1 MSWSVAISLNE
12 VHRHRRMGELLGILW
27 LLSIADLTAEELLGL
42 IDAAARLKAEWRA
55 GLRPTPLVGKTFAL
69 LFEKPSLRTR
79 LSFELAISQ
88 LGGTSW
94 FLSPAEVG
102 LGKRESIAD
111 VARTL
116 GTYVDGVVVRVFGH
130 EVAQELAAHCA
141 APVVNGL
148 SDGEHPC
155 QVLADLLTLRERFG
169 RLAGLTLAYVGDSNN
184 VANSLLLAAPRAG
197 LNLCLASPAGYEP
210 TAERLALADDL
221 ASEAGTWVEVC
232 REPSAAV
239 ANADAVY
246 ADAWYSMGQEH
257 EAARRRAIFTR
268 YQVNA
273 DLLGHARRDAAVLH
287 CLPAHRGD
295 EITDEVLDGPASLAF
310 RQAENRVHVQKALL
324 LRLLVG

>member
-1 MSWSVAISLNE
+1 MK
-12 VHRHRRMGELLGILW
+12 RD
-27 LLSIADLTAEELLGL
+27 LLSIADLTPAELLDL
-42 IDAAARLKAEWRA
+42 IDAAARLKAEWQT
-55 GLRPTPLVGKTFAL
+55 GLRPTPLLGKAFVL

-88 LGGTSW
+88 LGGKSW
-94 FLSPAEVG
+94 FLGPAEVG

-111 VARTL
+111 VGRTL
-116 GTYVDGVVVRVFGH
+116 GTYVDGVIVRVFGH
-130 EVAQELAAHCA
+130 EVAQQLAAHCA
-141 APVVNGL
+141 APVINGL

-169 RLAGLTLAYVGDSNN
+169 RLAGLTMAYVGDSNN

-197 LNLCLASPAGYEP
+197 LNLCIASPAGYEP
-210 TAERLALADDL
+210 AADRLSPADELAR
-221 ASEAGTWVEVC
+221 EAGTWLEVC
-232 REPSAAV
+232 REPAAAV

-257 EAARRRAIFTR
+257 EAAKRRSIFTR

-273 DLLGHARRDAAVLH
+273 ELLERARHGAAVLH

-295 EITDEVLDGPASLAF
+295 EITDDVLDGPASLAF
-310 RQAENRVHVQKALL
+310 HQAENRVHVQKALL
-324 LRLLVG
+324 LRLLLG

>member
-1 MSWSVAISLNE
+1 VKKD
-12 VHRHRRMGELLGILW
+12 
-27 LLSIADLTAEELLGL
+27 LLSIADLTSAELLDL
-42 IDAAARLKAEWRA
+42 VAAAARLKAEWQA
-55 GLRPTPLVGKTFAL
+55 GLRATPLLGKTFVL

-88 LGGTSW
+88 LGGKSW
-94 FLSPAEVG
+94 FLGPAEVG
-102 LGKRESIAD
+102 LGKRESISD
-111 VARTL
+111 VGRTL
-116 GTYVDGVVVRVFGH
+116 GTYVDGVIVRVFGH
-130 EVAQELAAHCA
+130 EVAQQLAAHCA
-141 APVVNGL
+141 APVINGL

-169 RLAGLTLAYVGDSNN
+169 RLAGLTMAYIGDSNN

-197 LNLCLASPAGYEP
+197 LNLCIASPAGYEP
-210 TAERLALADDL
+210 ASDRLSLADEL
-221 ASEAGTWVEVC
+221 AREAGTWIEVC
-232 REPSAAV
+232 RGPAAAV

-257 EAARRRAIFTR
+257 EAAKRRSIFTR

-273 DLLGHARRDAAVLH
+273 ELLEHASQDAAVLH

-295 EITDEVLDGPASLAF
+295 EITDEVLDGSASLAF

-324 LRLLVG
+324 LRLLAG